1 MRKNRARDHLR
12 DAWKSG
18 GLRHYGREQHGL
30 RYGALHR
37 YNRDIV
43 SFPVN
48 FNNENLYPKGGE
60 SPYKQRKILHIG
72 AV

>member
-1 MRKNRARDHLR
+1 MSLR
-12 DAWKSG
+12 
-18 GLRHYGREQHGL
+18 
-30 RYGALHR
+30 R

-60 SPYKQRKILHIG
+60 NPYKQRKILHIG